1 MRIPMFVNRLLFV
14 FVFLSLVVL
23 AGCSRRNVLETV
35 VITGTVIVDGQP
47 MEDVTVIFDPLPPVT
62 SAAVGSTDAKGA
74 FKLSTP
80 GGAYQ
85 KGAVVGSF
93 TPLFSKDVPDFLDTA
108 NYQEFAEK
116 YGRGRNPGM
125 LHLLPVKYNDPKTC
139 GFDPVTVEKGKKNHF
154 EFELS
159 TK

>member
-1 MRIPMFVNRLLFV
+1 MVINRLLL
-14 FVFLSLVVL
+14 VFLLLVVL
-23 AGCSRRNVLETV
+23 VGCSRRNVLETI
-35 VITGTVIVDGQP
+35 VITGTVKVDGQP
-47 MEDVTVIFDPLPPVT
+47 TESIIVTFCQVPPGT

-85 KGAVVGSF
+85 KGAIEGSF
-93 TPLFSKDVPDFLDTA
+93 TPTFSKIVPDFLDTA
-108 NYQEFAEK
+108 NSQEFAGK
-116 YGRGRNPGM
+116 YGPGRSPGM
-125 LHLLPVKYNDPKTC
+125 LHLLPAKYNDPKTC
-139 GFDPVTVEKGKKNHF
+139 GFDPVTVEKGRKNHF